1 MELTIDSCVRGHHV
15 SKDYW
20 TPALGKELTCQREE
34 GNPYDVYAVAVKTD
48 AGIVVGHLP
57 RKISAACSLFLRRS
71 GTIVCQITGSRRPSS
86 DLPQGGLEVPCTL
99 KFAGEKAFVDK
110 IRTLLMPSPCPG
122 NTEPD
127 KAAHVSSDKKSSHS
141 EAAITVGEEETA
153 SDDISIQPV
162 WLSVNKVRLLDEDR
176 RIIATGDELNDRHI
190 NFAQSLLKKQFSNI
204 QGLMSTLLLSS
215 RPGRS
220 IVFNGLQI
228 IHTRGSH
235 WIVATT
241 IGCTDEV
248 VVFDTLYST
257 VDKLTEELIL
267 RIFGVKQLRMEN
279 AIKQKG
285 FRDCGVFAIA
295 IAASL
300 AHIGLDG
307 TMACSSFNQSGMRDH
322 LLLCFE
328 NMCLTPF
335 PNIMHG

>member
-1 MELTIDSCVRGHHV
+1 M
-15 SKDYW
+15 
-20 TPALGKELTCQREE
+20 
-34 GNPYDVYAVAVKTD
+34 
-48 AGIVVGHLP
+48 
-57 RKISAACSLFLRRS
+57 
-71 GTIVCQITGSRRPSS
+71 CQITGSRRPSS

-141 EAAITVGEEETA
+141 EAAITVGEEETV
-153 SDDISIQPV
+153 SDDISIQRV
-162 WLSVNKVRLLDEDR
+162 WLSVNKVRLLDAV
-176 RIIATGDELNDRHI
+176 IA
-190 NFAQSLLKKQFSNI
+190 QKQFSNI

-228 IHTRGSH
+228 IHTRGNH

-285 FRDCGVFAIA
+285 FKDCGVFAIA

-335 PNIMHG
+335 PNIMHS